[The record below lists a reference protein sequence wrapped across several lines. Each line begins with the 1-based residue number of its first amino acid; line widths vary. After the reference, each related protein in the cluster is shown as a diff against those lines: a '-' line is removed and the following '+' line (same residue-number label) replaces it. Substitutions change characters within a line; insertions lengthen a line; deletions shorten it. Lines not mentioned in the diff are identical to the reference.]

1 MDRLSQILWREREML
16 ETLAYKLEVERMVLA
31 SGRTRWLVNATREI
45 EELLEDLRATEVLR
59 ATAADE
65 AAEQVGLTPNPSLA
79 ALAEAA
85 EEPWAGILRDHRDAL
100 VALAR
105 EIAETSED
113 AKGLIT
119 AGYRSARETLLAIG
133 GTTTSTYT
141 NSGSAVADA
150 PRQRL
155 LDRSL

>member
-16 ETLAYKLEVERMVLA
+16 ESLAYKLEVERLVLA
-31 SGRTRWLVNATREI
+31 SGRTRWLVSATREI
-45 EELLEDLRATEVLR
+45 EEVLEGLRETEVLR
-59 ATAADE
+59 AVAADE
-65 AAEQVGLTPNPSLA
+65 VAEELGLTPNPSLT
-79 ALAEAA
+79 ALADASG
-85 EEPWAGILRDHRDAL
+85 EPWRGILLDHRDAL
-100 VALAR
+100 IGIAR

-113 AKGLIT
+113 AKGLLT

-133 GTTTSTYT
+133 GSSTEGYT
-141 NSGSAVADA
+141 PAGTAVVEA

>member
-1 MDRLSQILWREREML
+1 MDRLSQILWRERELL

-31 SGRTRWLVNATREI
+31 SGKTRWLVNVTREI
-45 EELLEDLRATEVLR
+45 EEVLEDLRATEVMR

-65 AAEQVGLTPNPSLA
+65 AAEALGLTPNPSLG
-79 ALAEAA
+79 ALADAA
-85 EEPWAGILRDHRDAL
+85 PDPWSGILRDHRDSMI
-100 VALAR
+100 ALAR

-133 GTTTSTYT
+133 GATTASYT
-141 NSGSAVADA
+141 PSGDAVLTPAA
-150 PRQRL
+150 TRL
-155 LDRSL
+155 VDRSL

>member
-1 MDRLSQILWREREML
+1 MDRLSQVLWRERELL

-31 SGRTRWLVNATREI
+31 TGRTRWLVNVTREI
-45 EELLEDLRATEVLR
+45 EDVLEDLRATEVLR

-65 AAEQVGLTPNPSLA
+65 VAEGLGLTPNPSLG

-85 EEPWAGILRDHRDAL
+85 TDPWQSILVDHRDAML
-100 VALAR
+100 GLAR
-105 EIAETSED
+105 EIAETAED

-133 GTTTSTYT
+133 GTTTASYT
-141 NSGSAVADA
+141 PAGQAVVEAA
-150 PRQRL
+150 SPRL
-155 LDRSL
+155 VDRSL